1 MPTSSVSLFQVLAN
15 SSRTY
20 KLSESVVAREA
31 YKLITMLAIVSIPVI
46 PANKHIAR
54 LYLLL

>member
-1 MPTSSVSLFQVLAN
+1 MPTSSVSLFQVLVN
-15 SSRTY
+15 FSRTY
-20 KLSESVVAREA
+20 KLSVSVVAQEA

-46 PANKHIAR
+46 VANKHIAR

>member
-1 MPTSSVSLFQVLAN
+1 MPTSSFSLFQVLAN

-20 KLSESVVAREA
+20 KLSVSVVAREA
-31 YKLITMLAIVSIPVI
+31 YKLITMLAIVRIPVI
-46 PANKHIAR
+46 PASKHIAR